1 MSIDI
6 RQLRCAAM
14 AADMM
19 SFTKAA
25 QKLGIKQS
33 TLSKSVL
40 ELERRLGITLF
51 ERTTRGAT
59 PTKAASEFLATAKR
73 IIGEID
79 VLQATARAV
88 RCGESGKLVV
98 GFSTSLSTGNLR
110 RIISDFLVR
119 VPEVEFKAIEASSAQ
134 LRQGVERQEI
144 DVVIVAA
151 NISGDGI
158 QRRPLWGER
167 IMVAMPDDHR
177 LAKSDRIYWTDL
189 RQEVFVLPS
198 QFPGP
203 DMADLLIARL
213 AEPGRRP
220 HIIEQDV
227 SMENILSMASL
238 GKFVTLTSETALGIS
253 RPGVI
258 LQDVHDLTGQTRV
271 DVAAYWRE
279 DNDNP
284 ALRRFFE
291 LVQELYPASGGG

>member
-1 MSIDI
+1 MSIEI

-14 AADMM
+14 TAEMM
-19 SFTKAA
+19 SFTQAA
-25 QKLGIKQS
+25 NKLGIKQS
-33 TLSKSVL
+33 TLSKRVL
-40 ELERRLGITLF
+40 DLERRLGITLF
-51 ERTTRGAT
+51 ERSTRGAV
-59 PTKAASEFLATAKR
+59 PTKAAAEFLARAKR
-73 IIGEID
+73 VVSEID
-79 VLQATARAV
+79 DLQLTARAV

-98 GFSTSLSTGNLR
+98 GFATSLSTGNLR

-134 LRQGVERQEI
+134 LRQGVERQDI

-258 LQDVHDLTGQTRV
+258 LQDIHDLTGQARV
-271 DVAAYWRE
+271 DVAAYWRAE
-279 DNDNP
+279 NDNP

-291 LVQELYPASGGG
+291 LIQELYPASGCN